1 MGETVPAEWHGKD
14 ATFSTGCT
22 KEMHIALDMQAGH
35 PEMQI
40 IGPDPRLFFRR
51 GEYAVG
57 KYFDSSITL

>member
-1 MGETVPAEWHGKD
+1 
-14 ATFSTGCT
+14 
-22 KEMHIALDMQAGH
+22 MHIALDVQRKKK
-35 PEMQI
+35 EMQI